1 MQRGDPT
8 SSSRSARWY
17 RQSQA
22 TINLGVFSAS
32 SAWWQRRSPPCRAPG
47 RRSMR
52 LTPPS
57 SRQSR
62 SLSSE
67 QRTRG
72 SVAEP
77 RVTRRWPS
85 LERGRTR
92 GRRTRNRR
100 VQIADT
106 LRPVTP
112 TSRLRL
118 VLADRLT
125 ALGADDCR
133 RVQRNWVTLSPQPF
147 HPSCSAGA
155 SFLSHRVDR
164 TGWGGLVAAGLGLAT
179 PRASSRTRQCP
190 DSSQSRRRSGKPVF
204 YAGVFA

>member
-8 SSSRSARWY
+8 SSSLSARWY

-118 VLADRLT
+118 VLADRLI
-125 ALGADDCR
+125 ALAADDCR

-147 HPSCSAGA
+147 HPRQRGRIVPFPPCRS
-155 SFLSHRVDR
+155 DR
-164 TGWGGLVAAGLGLAT
+164 LGRRLVAAGLGLAT
-179 PRASSRTRQCP
+179 PRASSRTQCP